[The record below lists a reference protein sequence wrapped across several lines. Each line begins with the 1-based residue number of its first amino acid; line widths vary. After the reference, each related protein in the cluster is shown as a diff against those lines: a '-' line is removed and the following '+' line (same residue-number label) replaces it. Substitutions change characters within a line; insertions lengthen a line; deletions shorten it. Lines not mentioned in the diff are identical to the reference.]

1 MTDAA
6 RGSAAATGGYRPPMP
21 NAVAAR
27 ASDVTRKVQRAVRR
41 NGVSGTAKLVLNR
54 AKPQKRTAID
64 YVWYM
69 LDVERADRP
78 HPPLEEGLELRPG
91 GLEDVPLLM
100 GMDTSLA
107 VSPMTEPLVRLRLE
121 DGSTPWVVLDG
132 EELVFTCWILA
143 GFIPVAGARLHL
155 PDNVVGLED
164 SIAAK
169 SARGRGIA
177 PATWAMLG
185 DRQAAAGKRW
195 ILTKID
201 VDNRASRVAIERAGF
216 EEAALMRIVWRDWR
230 TVIRIALPPGSPH
243 GWIADLE
250 QG

>member
-6 RGSAAATGGYRPPMP
+6 VVRGRAGAGIVRAVTD
-21 NAVAAR
+21 AVASR
-27 ASDVTRKVQRAVRR
+27 ASTLTRKVQRVVRR
-41 NGVSGTAKLVLNR
+41 NGVGGTARLALSR
-54 AKPQKRTAID
+54 AKPQKRTAIE
-64 YVWYM
+64 YIWYM
-69 LDVERADRP
+69 LDTERTDRP
-78 HPPLEEGLELRPG
+78 HPPLEPGLELREG
-91 GLEDVPLLM
+91 GLDDVPLLM

-107 VSPMTEPLVRLRLE
+107 VSPMSEPLVRLRLE

-132 EELVFTCWILA
+132 DELVFTCWILA
-143 GFIPVAGARLHL
+143 GVIPVAGARLHL
-155 PDNVVGLED
+155 PEGVAGLED

-169 SARGRGIA
+169 AARGRGIA
-177 PATWAMLG
+177 PATWALLG
-185 DRQAAAGKRW
+185 DRLLAAGQRW